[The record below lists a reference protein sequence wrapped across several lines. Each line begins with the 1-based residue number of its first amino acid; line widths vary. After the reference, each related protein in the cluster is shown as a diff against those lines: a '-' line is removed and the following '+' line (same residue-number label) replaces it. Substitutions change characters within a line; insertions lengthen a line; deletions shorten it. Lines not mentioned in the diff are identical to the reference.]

1 MSYLNKD
8 WLTASVSI
16 ASLVLGI
23 VTFVGTRYL
32 PEAQGLPLFVILGL
46 STIAFAIVGFLLGG
60 ESYRKTRNAQALI
73 GLLVGGGVLVVILLV
88 LLSPRF
94 TV

>member
-16 ASLVLGI
+16 ASLILGI
-23 VTFVGTRYL
+23 ATFVGTRYL
-32 PEAQGLPLFVILGL
+32 PEAQGLPLFVILGF
-46 STIAFAIVGFLLGG
+46 TTMTVAIVGFLLGV
-60 ESYRKTRNAQALI
+60 ESYRKTRKAHALI
-73 GLLVGGGVLVVILLV
+73 GMLVGGGMLVVILLV